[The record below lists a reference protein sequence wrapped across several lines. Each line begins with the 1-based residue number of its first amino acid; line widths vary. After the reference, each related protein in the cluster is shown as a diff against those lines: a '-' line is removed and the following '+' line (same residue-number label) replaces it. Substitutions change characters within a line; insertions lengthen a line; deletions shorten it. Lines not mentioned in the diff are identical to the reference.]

1 MHFRNIVLYRNGG
14 TMKIPEILSKVNLDE
29 EQIKALDTFF
39 KEWTEEIKTAER
51 KKAVTEA
58 KIPEGYVKTEDA
70 EKAFNLFKKDAEKA
84 FDLFNED
91 AEKAFDLAKTEWH
104 EEFNQIL
111 EDKQTQYTESFAR
124 AMQDVYEEIE
134 SRVRNDF
141 QTSEEYRAFQVVKK
155 AVLPVILTEDQ
166 KEMLDKINDMERK
179 EAMLA
184 ENEKELN
191 KQNAISTLLADF
203 PSEYVETVKKFVSKA
218 VNEEEVYSRFNEIV
232 ELIDKGAVNKN
243 GKPAVTIES
252 VEPAAKAVFKRK
264 IQQSK
269 RAAEKP
275 QKASAKPV
283 FESTTG
289 AEKKPVKEELKKN
302 KLGLTQFEDTI
313 INLAFPRQ
321 TI

>member
-1 MHFRNIVLYRNGG
+1 
-14 TMKIPEILSKVNLDE
+14 MKIPEILSKVNLDE

-58 KIPEGYVKTEDA
+58 KIPEGYVKTKDAEKAFDLFKEDAEKAFDLFKEDA
-70 EKAFNLFKKDAEKA
+70 EKAFN
-84 FDLFNED
+84 LFNED

>member
-58 KIPEGYVKTEDA
+58 KIPEGYVKTKDAEKAFDLFKEDA
-70 EKAFNLFKKDAEKA
+70 EKAFN
-84 FDLFNED
+84 LFNED

>member
-1 MHFRNIVLYRNGG
+1 VHFRNIVLYRNGG

-283 FESTTG
+283 FESATG

-313 INLAFPRQ
+313 ISLAFPRQ

>member
-1 MHFRNIVLYRNGG
+1 
-14 TMKIPEILSKVNLDE
+14 MKIPEILSKVNLDE

-111 EDKQTQYTESFAR
+111 EDKQTQYTESFAK

-313 INLAFPRQ
+313 ISLAFPRQ

>member
-141 QTSEEYRAFQVVKK
+141 QISEEYRAFQVVKK

-283 FESTTG
+283 FESATG

-313 INLAFPRQ
+313 ISLAFPRQ